1 VLSPFVCLWRTSGLE
16 WNKTLYGRSVLNRT
30 FRYIDKNGETRSEEG
45 FLYDVEFTMELFSSS
60 YYRTFRDRV
69 NQDLLDMDRLRYFDI
84 DIKELLTDCAELRT
98 RVEVML
104 DGIKPSDNINEKD
117 NRSFDMNAAYKI
129 KMSIPYCRGFDYI
142 ENIEVY
148 LNENKIYMRE
158 GEEEIIPGQTN

>member
-1 VLSPFVCLWRTSGLE
+1 
-16 WNKTLYGRSVLNRT
+16 
-30 FRYIDKNGETRSEEG
+30 
-45 FLYDVEFTMELFSSS
+45 MELFSSS

-84 DIKELLTDCAELRT
+84 DIKELLTDCSQLKT

-104 DGIKPSDNINEKD
+104 NGIKSSDNINEKD

-129 KMSIPYCRGFDYI
+129 KMSIPYCREFDYI
-142 ENIEVY
+142 ENIEIY